1 MKKSWILHGLFISYP
16 EKEETWHELKSYG
29 TYTDALSNARRKN
42 EHGIDENG
50 YFAFRIIE
58 RTYSDKMVF
67 DSQSIQLSRAEAVTL
82 GNKIRSALKYP
93 DWMDVSIEPCPDL
106 NYCAY
111 SYEVEISYKFLL
123 IITKELLEDFG
134 EDWVVKNRSDLL
146 NRMIN
151 MDFRKVSWKSVL
163 TDVGNIMGKWVK
175 KWVKK

>member
-58 RTYSDKMVF
+58 RTYSDKTVF
-67 DSQSIQLSRAEAVTL
+67 DSQSIQLSRAEAVSL
-82 GNKIRSALKYP
+82 GNKIQSA
-93 DWMDVSIEPCPDL
+93 
-106 NYCAY
+106 
-111 SYEVEISYKFLL
+111 F
-123 IITKELLEDFG
+123 
-134 EDWVVKNRSDLL
+134 
-146 NRMIN
+146 
-151 MDFRKVSWKSVL
+151 L

-175 KWVKK
+175 KWVKRRETGENA